1 MLASK
6 IIPMLLMSSVLVA
19 CGGGTGA
26 SLSTTTT
33 TTTTTPTGSNSNTTT
48 NNNTGTSTATT
59 GDSSTATGNTT
70 TSGARLLTRN
80 VVDAAYSDAL
90 ERLITVSSLPDN
102 ALTLINP
109 ATGEQQAV
117 VLTLTP
123 TSVAIS
129 PDGKT
134 AVVGH
139 NNAVTQVNLQT
150 ASVMSLH
157 NNLNMSV
164 FDLALDAQGIVYA
177 TPKTNEIAGALKSI
191 NLNTG
196 LVTASLSVVQA
207 GSFYLQ
213 LAPNLKALYL
223 LDKGAQPVDLAK
235 ADASITPPA
244 WLYDSPYNGD
254 HDIGGATGK
263 GLWLSEDEAYL
274 LTAGE
279 TLFRTANTQDQ
290 DMLYQRSLSDNDNDP
305 TTTLLHAD
313 HSQEAGKFVVIL
325 DKGIAG
331 VNTDYRLK
339 TYTAPQLVVSDE
351 QKLSTMNLNNSSNPV
366 IPQFVFF
373 NSDGSKRY
381 ALLKQGTETYLHTF

>member
-1 MLASK
+1 
-6 IIPMLLMSSVLVA
+6 MLLMSSVLVA

-150 ASVMSLH
+150 ASVTNSH

-164 FDLALDAQGIVYA
+164 FDLALDAQGIAYA

-381 ALLKQGTETYLHTF
+381 ALLKQGTETYLLTF